1 MSWYTLLAAGLF
13 EIAWAIGLGYS
24 DGVSKPVPT
33 VATGIALV
41 ISMVL
46 LARAVEDLPIGTA
59 YAVWTGIGA
68 VGTASLGIVLFDEP
82 ATLLRLGFVGLIVV
96 GIVGLN
102 LVSGGHWSS
111 TSAAKDPPH
120 RRSASSSRRSSISMS
135 FIASSTSRW

>member
-1 MSWYTLLAAGLF
+1 MSWYTLVLAGLF
-13 EIAWAIGLGYS
+13 EIGWAIGLEYS
-24 DGVSKPVPT
+24 DGLSKPVPT

-102 LVSGGHWSS
+102 LVSGGH
-111 TSAAKDPPH
+111 
-120 RRSASSSRRSSISMS
+120 
-135 FIASSTSRW
+135 